1 MNYYEQEL
9 ENLKKNSCLRKIPDI
24 SYKEGKYI
32 FSNGKRY
39 INLSSNDYLGIST
52 NKQLVSEF
60 IKEKQNSN
68 EFLFSAASARL
79 LTGNSSIYS
88 KLENNLAQL
97 FNKESCLLYN
107 TGYQCNLGVISALVG
122 KGDLI
127 ISDKLNHASIIAG
140 IKLSQAEFYRYKH
153 LDYEQLETLLKK
165 YRNKYKKAMIV
176 SESVFSMDG
185 DIADIKKLVE
195 LKNKYNCLLMIDE
208 AHAFG
213 VFGYNLCGICSQTNT
228 LKDVDIITATL
239 GKSLASFG
247 AFCVADKKF
256 TDFLINKSSSFIFS
270 TAIPS
275 INIMWTNWLIEKKFD
290 FIKEKKIK
298 LNILFNKFHEHIKDN
313 GKTQIVPIILG
324 SNEKAVFVAN
334 KLQEAG
340 FYILALRPPTVPPNT
355 ARLRLSITADIELDE
370 LKNVFKIIN
379 EAL

>member
-24 SYKEGKYI
+24 SYKENKYI

-60 IKEKQNSN
+60 IKENKNSN

-195 LKNKYNCLLMIDE
+195 LKNKHNCLLMIDE

-213 VFGYNLCGICSQTNT
+213 VFGDNLCGISSQTNT

-239 GKSLASFG
+239 GKSFASFG
-247 AFCVADKKF
+247 AFCVADKKY

-324 SNEKAVFVAN
+324 SNEKAVSVAN